1 MPLSINLA
9 QKYSS
14 KLDQHFAKGSYTEN
28 AVNTNYDF
36 DGVRTVNVYTVTTT
50 ELVDYN
56 RTSTGDRFGGN
67 NEVEDTVASYTLNKD
82 KAFKLTID
90 RGNYE
95 QQALAKKA
103 GIVLK
108 AQMDE
113 RVIPEIDADRIATG
127 ATAAS
132 AVGHAISATSDV
144 YEDFMNANAYL
155 DEAKAPVTGRFA
167 FVTPRMYV
175 AIKSKIVSTVNAP
188 AYNDKLLP
196 RGFVGEL
203 DGVNVVVVPASYFP
217 ANTKCVMWHKDALL
231 GAKQIMK
238 TRIIADSELVDGSV
252 LTGRF
257 IWGSF
262 ALEAKKNAIASITSS
277 TISG

>member
-1 MPLSINLA
+1 MSVNLA
-9 QKYSS
+9 SKYAS
-14 KLDQHFAKGSYTEN
+14 KLDQLFAKGSYTDA
-28 AVNTNYDF
+28 AVNQNYDF

-50 ELVDYN
+50 DLVDYN
-56 RTSTGDRFGGN
+56 RESTGDRFGGN
-67 NEVEDTVASYTLNKD
+67 NEVQDTVATYTLAND
-82 KAFKLTID
+82 KAFKLVID

-103 GIVLK
+103 GEVLR

-113 RVIPEIDADRIATG
+113 RVIPVIDADRIAAGAAG
-127 ATAAS
+127 ATAVS
-132 AVGHAISATSDV
+132 HAVAAGDNV
-144 YEDFMNANAYL
+144 YEDFMKAVAYL
-155 DEAKAPVTGRFA
+155 DEAKAPVAGRYA
-167 FVTPRMYV
+167 FITPQMYV
-175 AIKSKIVSTVNAP
+175 AVKSKIVSTVNAN

-203 DGVNVVVVPASYFP
+203 DGVNIIVVPASYFP
-217 ANTKCVMWHKDALL
+217 ANTKCVIWHKDALL

-238 TRIIADSELVDGSV
+238 TRIITDSELVDGTV

-257 IWGSF
+257 IFDSF
-262 ALEAKKNAIASITSS
+262 VLDGKKKAVASITSS

>member
-1 MPLSINLA
+1 MSVNLA
-9 QKYSS
+9 SKYAS
-14 KLDQHFAKGSYTEN
+14 KLDQLFAKGSYTDA
-28 AVNTNYDF
+28 AVNQNYDF

-50 ELVDYN
+50 DLVDYN
-56 RTSTGDRFGGN
+56 RESTGDRFGGN
-67 NEVEDTVASYTLNKD
+67 NEIQDTVASYTLAND

-103 GIVLK
+103 GEVLR

-113 RVIPEIDADRIATG
+113 RVIPAIDADRIAAGAAG
-127 ATAAS
+127 ATAVS
-132 AVGHAISATSDV
+132 QAVAAGDNA
-144 YEDFMNANAYL
+144 YEDFMKANAYL
-155 DEAKAPVTGRFA
+155 DEAKAPVSGRFA
-167 FVTPRMYV
+167 FVTPQMYV
-175 AIKSKIVSTVNAP
+175 AIKSKIVSTVNAN

-203 DGVNVVVVPASYFP
+203 DGVNIVVVPQSYFP
-217 ANTKCVMWHKDALL
+217 ADTKCVMWHKDALL

-238 TRIIADSELVDGSV
+238 TRIITDSELVDGSV

-257 IWGSF
+257 IYDSF
-262 ALEAKKNAIASITSS
+262 VLNGKKKAVASIISS

>member
-1 MPLSINLA
+1 MPSINLA
-9 QKYSS
+9 SKYSS
-14 KLDQHFAKGSYTEN
+14 KLDQLFAKGSYTDQ
-28 AVNTNYDF
+28 AVNQKYDF
-36 DGVRTVNVYTVTTT
+36 DGVRTINVYTVTTT
-50 ELVDYN
+50 DLVDYD

-67 NEVEDTVASYTLNKD
+67 NEVQDTVATYTLEND
-82 KAFKLTID
+82 KAFKLVID

-103 GIVLK
+103 GEVLR

-113 RVIPEIDADRIATG
+113 RVIPAIDADRIAAG
-127 ATAAS
+127 AAA
-132 AVGHAISATSDV
+132 AVSTSQAVAAGADV
-144 YEDFMNANAYL
+144 YADFMKANAFL
-155 DEAKAPVTGRFA
+155 DEAKAPIANRFA
-167 FVTPRMYV
+167 FVTPQMYV
-175 AIKSKIVSTVNAP
+175 AIKSKIVSTVNAN

-203 DGVNVVVVPASYFP
+203 DGVNIVVVPASYFP

-231 GAKQIMK
+231 GAKQIIK
-238 TRIIADSELVDGSV
+238 TRIITDSELVDGTV

-257 IWGSF
+257 IFDSF
-262 ALEAKKNAIASITSS
+262 ALAAKKKAIASITSS

>member
-9 QKYSS
+9 SKYSD

-28 AVNTNYDF
+28 AVNKNYDF

-50 ELVDYN
+50 ALVDYN
-56 RTSTGDRFGGN
+56 RASTGDRFGGN
-67 NEVEDTVASYTLNKD
+67 NEVEDTVASYTLTND
-82 KAFKLTID
+82 KAFKLVID

-108 AQMDE
+108 AEMDE
-113 RVIPEIDADRIATG
+113 QVIPTIDANRIAAG
-127 ATAAS
+127 AAAATENSQAVS
-132 AVGHAISATSDV
+132 AGANV
-144 YEDFMNANAYL
+144 YEDFMKANAYL
-155 DEAKAPVTGRFA
+155 DEAKAPISGRFA
-167 FVTPRMYV
+167 FVTPQMYV
-175 AIKSKIVSTVNAP
+175 AIKSKIVSTVNAN

-203 DGVNVVVVPASYFP
+203 DGVNIVVVPQSYFP
-217 ANTKCVMWHKDALL
+217 ANTKCVLWHKDALL

-238 TRIIADSELVDGSV
+238 TRIITDSELVDGSV

-257 IWGSF
+257 IFGAF
-262 ALEAKKNAIASITSS
+262 ALDAKKKAIASITST

>member
-1 MPLSINLA
+1 MSVNLA
-9 QKYSS
+9 SKYAS
-14 KLDQHFAKGSYTEN
+14 KLDQLFAKGSYTDA
-28 AVNTNYDF
+28 AVNQNYDF

-50 ELVDYN
+50 DLVDYN
-56 RTSTGDRFGGN
+56 RESTGDRFGGN
-67 NEVEDTVASYTLNKD
+67 NEVQDTVATYTLAND
-82 KAFKLTID
+82 KAFKLVID

-103 GIVLK
+103 GEVLR

-113 RVIPEIDADRIATG
+113 RVIPVIDADRIAAGAAG
-127 ATAAS
+127 ATAVS
-132 AVGHAISATSDV
+132 HAVAAGDNV
-144 YEDFMNANAYL
+144 YEDFMKAVAYL
-155 DEAKAPVTGRFA
+155 DEAKAPVAGRYA
-167 FVTPRMYV
+167 FITPQMYV
-175 AIKSKIVSTVNAP
+175 AIKSKIVSTVNAN

-203 DGVNVVVVPASYFP
+203 DGVNIIVVPASYFP
-217 ANTKCVMWHKDALL
+217 ANTKCVIWHKDALL

-238 TRIIADSELVDGSV
+238 TRIITDSELVDGTV

-257 IWGSF
+257 IFDSF
-262 ALEAKKNAIASITSS
+262 VLDGKKKAVASITSS

>member
-1 MPLSINLA
+1 MSSINLA
-9 QKYSS
+9 SKYSS
-14 KLDQHFAKGSYTEN
+14 KLDQLFAKGSYTDQ
-28 AVNTNYDF
+28 AVNQKYDF
-36 DGVRTVNVYTVTTT
+36 DGVRTINVYTVTTT
-50 ELVDYN
+50 DLVDYD

-67 NEVEDTVASYTLNKD
+67 NEVQDTVATYTLEND
-82 KAFKLTID
+82 KAFKLVID

-103 GIVLK
+103 GEVLR

-113 RVIPEIDADRIATG
+113 RVIPAIDADRIAAG
-127 ATAAS
+127 AAA
-132 AVGHAISATSDV
+132 AVATSQAVAAGSDV
-144 YEDFMNANAYL
+144 YADFMKANAFL
-155 DEAKAPVTGRFA
+155 DEAKAPTANRFA
-167 FVTPRMYV
+167 FVTPQMYV
-175 AIKSKIVSTVNAP
+175 AIKSKIVSTVNAN

-203 DGVNVVVVPASYFP
+203 DGVNIVVVPASYFP

-231 GAKQIMK
+231 GAKQIIK
-238 TRIIADSELVDGSV
+238 TRIITDSELVDGTV

-257 IWGSF
+257 IFDSF
-262 ALEAKKNAIASITSS
+262 ALAAKKKAIASITSS

>member
-1 MPLSINLA
+1 MSVNLA
-9 QKYSS
+9 AKYAS
-14 KLDQHFAKGSYTEN
+14 KLDQLFAKGSYTDQ
-28 AVNTNYDF
+28 AVNKNYDF

-50 ELVDYN
+50 PLVDYN
-56 RTSTGDRFGGN
+56 REETGDRFGGN
-67 NEVEDTVASYTLNKD
+67 NEIQDTVASYTLTKD
-82 KAFKLTID
+82 KAFKLCID

-103 GIVLK
+103 GEVLR
-108 AQMDE
+108 AEMDE
-113 RVIPEIDADRIATG
+113 QVIPTIDADRIAAG
-127 ATAAS
+127 AAAATATS
-132 AVGHAISATSDV
+132 QAVSATSDV

-155 DEAKAPVTGRFA
+155 DEAKAPVSNRFA
-167 FVTPRMYV
+167 FITPRMYV
-175 AIKSKIVSTVNAP
+175 AIKSKIVSTVNAN

-203 DGVNVVVVPASYFP
+203 DGVNIVVVPASYFP
-217 ANTKCVMWHKDALL
+217 TNVKCVIWHKDALL

-238 TRIIADSELVDGSV
+238 TRVITDSELVDGSV

-257 IWGSF
+257 IFGSF
-262 ALEAKKNAIASITSS
+262 ALNAKKKAIASITSS

>member
-1 MPLSINLA
+1 MSVNLA
-9 QKYSS
+9 SKYAS
-14 KLDQHFAKGSYTEN
+14 KLDQLFAKGSYTDA
-28 AVNTNYDF
+28 AVNQNYDF

-50 ELVDYN
+50 DLVDYN
-56 RTSTGDRFGGN
+56 RESTGDRFGGN
-67 NEVEDTVASYTLNKD
+67 NEIQDTVASYTLAND
-82 KAFKLTID
+82 KAFKLVID

-103 GIVLK
+103 GEVLR

-113 RVIPEIDADRIATG
+113 RVIPAIDVDRIAAGAAG
-127 ATAAS
+127 ATAVSHAVS
-132 AVGHAISATSDV
+132 AGDNV
-144 YEDFMNANAYL
+144 YEDFMKAVAYL
-155 DEAKAPVTGRFA
+155 DEAKAPVSGRYA
-167 FVTPRMYV
+167 FITPQMYV
-175 AIKSKIVSTVNAP
+175 AIKSKIVSTVNAN

-203 DGVNVVVVPASYFP
+203 DGVNIIVVPASYFP
-217 ANTKCVMWHKDALL
+217 ANTKCVIWHKDALL

-238 TRIIADSELVDGSV
+238 TRIITDSELVDGTV

-257 IWGSF
+257 IFDSF
-262 ALEAKKNAIASITSS
+262 VLDGKKKAVASITSS

>member
-1 MPLSINLA
+1 MPSINLA
-9 QKYSS
+9 SKYSS
-14 KLDQHFAKGSYTEN
+14 KLDQLFAKGSYTDQ
-28 AVNTNYDF
+28 AVNQKYDF
-36 DGVRTVNVYTVTTT
+36 DGVRTINVYTVTTT
-50 ELVDYN
+50 DLVDYD

-67 NEVEDTVASYTLNKD
+67 NEVQDTVATYTLEND
-82 KAFKLTID
+82 KAFKLVID

-103 GIVLK
+103 GEVLR

-113 RVIPEIDADRIATG
+113 RVIPAIDADRIAAG
-127 ATAAS
+127 AAA
-132 AVGHAISATSDV
+132 AVATSQAVAAGSDV
-144 YEDFMNANAYL
+144 YADFMKANAFL
-155 DEAKAPVTGRFA
+155 DEAKAPIANRFA
-167 FVTPRMYV
+167 FVTPQMYV
-175 AIKSKIVSTVNAP
+175 AIKSKIVSTVNAN

-203 DGVNVVVVPASYFP
+203 DGVNIVVVPASYFP

-231 GAKQIMK
+231 GAKQIIK
-238 TRIIADSELVDGSV
+238 TRIITDSELVDGTV

-257 IWGSF
+257 IFDSF
-262 ALEAKKNAIASITSS
+262 ALEAKKKAIASITSS

>member
-1 MPLSINLA
+1 MTVNLA
-9 QKYSS
+9 SKYSG
-14 KLDQHFAKGSYTEN
+14 KLDQLFAKGSYTDV
-28 AVNTNYDF
+28 AVNKNYDF
-36 DGVRTVNVYTVTTT
+36 DGVRTVNVYTVTTVPT
-50 ELVDYN
+50 HNYN
-56 RTSTGDRFGGN
+56 RSSTGDRFGGN
-67 NEVEDTVASYTLNKD
+67 NEIQDVVTSYTLAND

-103 GIVLK
+103 GAVLR
-108 AQMDE
+108 AEMDE
-113 RVIPEIDADRIATG
+113 RVIPEIDTDRIAAG
-127 ATAAS
+127 AAGAIAVSQSFAAS
-132 AVGHAISATSDV
+132 SDV
-144 YEDFMNANAYL
+144 YADFMKCAACL
-155 DEAKAPVTGRFA
+155 DEAKAPTSNRFA
-167 FVTPRMYV
+167 FVTPQMYV
-175 AIKSKIVSTVNAP
+175 AIKSKIVSTVNAN

-203 DGVNVVVVPASYFP
+203 DGVNVVVVPRTYFP

-238 TRIIADSELVDGSV
+238 TRIITDSELVDGSV

-257 IWGSF
+257 IYDSF
-262 ALEAKKNAIASITSS
+262 VLNGKKNAVAAITSS